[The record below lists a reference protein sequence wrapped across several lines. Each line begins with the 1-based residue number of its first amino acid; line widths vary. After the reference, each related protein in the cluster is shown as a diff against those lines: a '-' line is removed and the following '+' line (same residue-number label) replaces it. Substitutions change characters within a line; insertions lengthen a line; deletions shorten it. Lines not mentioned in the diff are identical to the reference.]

1 MRSKKRDMR
10 SKRRG
15 RSAAPQ
21 LPSAESFIKNAN
33 LVVRNQAEAPV
44 LSPEAQETRAIAKAT
59 SKLAA
64 ATLDQIVATA
74 YKQEN
79 TTEAFQYIQ
88 AAFETTLFSMSADD
102 RNVTFFRSMSEHLT
116 NITNVVVFGM
126 GESKDIDSVSYESVG
141 LVENIDESDQ

>member
-10 SKRRG
+10 SRRRG

-21 LPSAESFIKNAN
+21 LPSAESFVKNAK

-44 LSPEAQETRAIAKAT
+44 LSPEAQETRAIAKTT

-74 YKQEN
+74 YNQED
-79 TTEAFQYIQ
+79 TKTAFQFIQ
-88 AAFETTLFSMSADD
+88 AAFETTLFSMKSNDND
-102 RNVTFFRSMSEHLT
+102 VTLYTSISDHLI
-116 NITNVVVFGM
+116 NITNVLVFEIGAS
-126 GESKDIDSVSYESVG
+126 EDIDSVSYESEG
-141 LVENIDESDQ
+141 LVEIVDESDQ